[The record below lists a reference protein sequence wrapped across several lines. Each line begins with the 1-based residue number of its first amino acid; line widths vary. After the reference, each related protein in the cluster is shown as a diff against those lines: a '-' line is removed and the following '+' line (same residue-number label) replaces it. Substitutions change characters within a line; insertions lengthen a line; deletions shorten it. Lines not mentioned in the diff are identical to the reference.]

1 MIERE
6 KRSFSLEITQPTSA
20 KQQKFVTLT
29 RWPNVSVRSTK
40 NNDLWSP
47 KMRKT
52 DCETPKLKKILL
64 ENCENKKIETEKALE
79 NHSTSEMVIKNCY
92 IDPL

>member
-1 MIERE
+1 MRE
-6 KRSFSLEITQPTSA
+6 KNEVFLSKS
-20 KQQKFVTLT
+20 
-29 RWPNVSVRSTK
+29 PNLLVRSTK

-64 ENCENKKIETEKALE
+64 ENCENKKIETEKACKKHPPKEEIRAVVL
-79 NHSTSEMVIKNCY
+79 
-92 IDPL
+92 

>member
-1 MIERE
+1 MRE
-6 KRSFSLEITQPTSA
+6 KNEVFLSKS
-20 KQQKFVTLT
+20 
-29 RWPNVSVRSTK
+29 PNLLVRSTK

-64 ENCENKKIETEKALE
+64 ENCENKTIETEKACKKHPPKE
-79 NHSTSEMVIKNCY
+79 EMRAVV
-92 IDPL
+92 L

>member
-40 NNDLWSP
+40 NNDLWSS
-47 KMRKT
+47 KMQQT

-64 ENCENKKIETEKALE
+64 QNCENKKIETEKACKKHPTKE
-79 NHSTSEMVIKNCY
+79 EMRAVV
-92 IDPL
+92 L